1 MKHKKPATKEILNLL
16 KEAFIFSKNSACVKY
31 LISETNFKIS
41 RRLKIILFFAPLVIN
56 LYSQSYQINN
66 FNGQTVTTCNGI
78 FYDSGGP
85 LGFYKDNENYTVTFC
100 SGNGNAIKFD
110 FSSFLVRS
118 GDTLYVYDGPDKT
131 SPLIGKY
138 SGTVVPVSVIST
150 GTCMTF
156 NFISDNVFNREGWA
170 ANITCCPPPVTS
182 AIVPSDA
189 FQCAGA
195 TINYSVDLHAG
206 ATYNWTVFNGSP
218 ASVTGGTNNLDIT
231 WDPDGDVTGYI
242 QVVEVNSCGSKDS
255 SELVVDIY
263 SLPVVNFSGLNAFY
277 CIYSAPVTLTG
288 SPAGGTFL
296 GPGVTGNTFT
306 PSVAGAG
313 IHDITYTYTEPST
326 GCTNQK
332 VIQTTVTVPLVFIV
346 GASANSYCAGSGV
359 DITLSGSEV
368 NVSYQLKKNGVNDGS
383 PLPGTGSPLIWTNK
397 KNGVYTVVALYNVT
411 LCANNMSGSQTITE
425 NPLPVPTFISQ
436 PGAAT
441 CSTSSVTYTTQ
452 PGQLNYLWG
461 FTGVAGTDYLI
472 TSGGTASD
480 NSVTL
485 RWLTAGSRTVTV
497 NYTDP
502 KGCTATASVSS
513 LATVVTVTPSAPVGP
528 AVQTFCSES
537 SPTIAV
543 LDITG
548 TGIRW
553 YSTPTG
559 GIALSSATPLVNN
572 THYFASQSLNGCES
586 LTRFDVTAI
595 ILSIPPA
602 PVASA
607 GTGATCSQ
615 ITANWAASAGAKS
628 YRLDVSSVNTFIS
641 YIAGYQDRNVG
652 NVITYNVTGLFAGN
666 TYYYRV
672 RAVDSCGTSGN
683 SSVISYATL
692 PATPAVPGA
701 ISGTTTQCSGLAGQN
716 YSISPVAN
724 ATVYTWTVP
733 AGWTIT
739 GGQGTTSLT
748 VQTGAPG
755 QNGNITVTAGNTCGT
770 SAPNSLAVTV
780 IPNASITSV
789 TGASPICMTG
799 TTTYTANGVVLSGGT
814 GAWSSS
820 NPAIATVTA
829 AGLVTGISA
838 GTCNIIFT
846 ITGGC
851 GGTVSAQRSLTVSP
865 NANIASITGASPL
878 CIGGTT
884 TYTVNGAILSGG
896 TGAWSSSNPAIATVT
911 AAGLVTGIS
920 AGTCNIIYTITGGCG
935 GTVSAPK
942 PVTISPN
949 SAITSV
955 TGTTPICIGGTATYT
970 ANGVVLSGGTGAWS
984 SSNTAV
990 ATVSAAGLVTG
1001 ISAGTCN
1008 IIYTITSGCGGTK
1021 SAQQAVTINPNA
1033 SIASVTGASPLCIG
1047 ATATYTA
1054 NGAVLSGGT
1063 GAWSSSNAAIATVS
1077 ATGLVTGVTA
1087 GTCNIIFTIT
1097 GGCGGTVSA
1106 QQAVTVSPN
1115 ASITSVTG
1123 ATPLCIGGTSAY
1135 TANGAILSGGAGSWS
1150 SSNPV
1155 IATVSAAGLVTGVSV
1170 GTCNIIFTITGGCGG
1185 TASAQQAVT
1194 IRPNTSIASVT
1205 GTSPLCIGGT
1215 ATYTANGVV
1224 LSGGTGAWS
1233 SSNTAVATV
1242 SAAGL
1247 VTGISA
1253 GTCNIIYTI
1262 TSGCGGTKSAQ
1273 QAVTINPNAS
1283 IASVTG
1289 ASPLCIGATATYTAN
1304 GAVLSGGTGVWSSSN
1319 AAIATVSATG
1329 LVTGVTAGTCNIIF
1343 TITGG
1348 CGGTVSAQQAVTI
1361 NPNASI
1367 ASVTG
1372 ASPLCIGATATYTAN
1387 GAVLS
1392 GGTGTW
1398 SSSNPA
1404 VATVRATGLVTGVS
1418 AGTCNIIFTITGGCG
1433 VTVSAQQAVT
1443 IRPNASI
1450 ASVTGTSPLCIGGT
1464 ATYTAN
1470 GVVLSGGTGAWSS
1483 STPAVAT
1490 VSAAGLVTGIS
1501 SGTVNII
1508 YTITGGCG
1516 GTVTAQQAVTIS
1528 PNSGITSV
1536 TGASPLCA
1544 GGTATYTANGAV
1556 LSGGTGAWSSSNAAI
1571 ATVSATGLVT
1581 GVSAGSCNI
1590 IFTIT
1595 GGCGGTKSAQKA
1607 VTISPNASITSV
1619 TGASPLCIGA
1629 TATYTANGAV
1639 LSGGTG
1645 AWSSSNPAVATVSV
1659 AGLVTGISGGT
1670 CNIVFT
1676 ITGGCGGNISV
1687 QQAVT
1692 INPNASITSV
1702 TGTSPL
1708 CIGSTATYAPN
1719 GVILSG
1725 GTGAWS
1731 SSNPAVATVSAA
1743 GLVKG
1748 ITAGTC
1754 NIIFTITG
1762 GCGGIVSAQQS
1773 LTINSNAAITSVTGA
1788 SPLCIGGTAT
1798 FTANGVVLS
1807 GGTGIWNTSN
1817 PAVATVS
1824 ATGLVTGISAGS
1836 CNIIYTITSGCGG
1849 TKSAQQA
1856 VTINPNASITS
1867 VTGASPLCT
1876 GATATYTANGA
1887 IISGGTGAWSSSNP
1901 AVATVSAA
1909 GLVTGIAAGSCNI
1922 IFTITGGCGGTVS
1935 AQKPVTINPDADI
1948 TSVTGA
1954 TPLCIGGSSL
1964 YTANGV
1970 ILSGG
1975 TGAWS
1980 SSNIAVATVSPA
1992 GLVTGISAGSCNII
2006 FTITGGCGGTATAST
2021 AVLVTGPPA
2030 ATISYTGS
2038 PWCSDAGLKSV
2049 TMTGTAG
2056 GTYSS
2061 LPAGLSINSATG
2073 EIDPGTSSAGT
2084 YTVTYTMIS
2093 VGCGTA
2099 TTTTTV
2105 TINPVPSLVI
2115 TDPAPVCSP
2124 SMVNLTASGVTA
2136 GSSSGLTFT
2145 YWTDPAATVV
2155 YPTPGTAS
2163 AGIYYIKGTTAAGC
2177 FDIKQV
2183 TAVINPLPTVT
2194 GNKTNVLCS
2203 GASNGTID
2211 ITAAGGTGPYTYL
2224 WTGPGVVATNEDQ
2237 TGLGAGIYTVVV
2249 KDSPGC
2255 SSLPLQFTI
2264 TGPSPLT
2271 GDTTS
2276 QTNVSINGGNDG
2288 SVTVSG
2294 TGGTPPYLYSLDGGP
2309 YQPSGTFGTLSAGSY
2324 IVTVQD
2330 NNLCTFD
2337 VNILITQPVPPLT
2350 ATITLLTDIICYG
2363 TSTGAVTVEASQGV
2377 APYEY
2382 SLDGGSYQ
2390 GSGTFTALAAGAH
2403 TVTVRDAALSSIIV
2417 SVIINQ
2423 PAIAFAATTVV
2434 TNVACFGE
2442 ATGSVVLTV
2451 TGGTA
2456 PFTFLWNN
2464 GAITGDLS
2472 GLSAGNYSVVIT
2484 DANGCTTNT
2493 SLDVTE
2499 PASALG
2505 GTAVVTSTPCSGGA
2519 TGAVDLTVSGGTA
2532 PYSFSWSNGDTSEDL
2547 INVAAGSYT
2556 VTITD
2561 ANGCTTTTDVLVA
2574 GLIGTIS
2581 VKNISCNGLTDGS
2594 IDVTVTGGATPYSF
2608 LWDNGAVS
2616 EDLSGLTAGDYSVT
2630 ITDAGGCNISLSG
2643 TITEPPVLNVTVTV
2657 DDIICSGTATGSA
2670 HLTVTGGTGPYT
2682 YLWTNGQTSRDL
2694 TDVVAG
2700 DYSVTITDASGCTSV
2715 AMATITQPAVALTAS
2730 VSSQSEISCYGA
2742 ADGLVTFTA
2751 SGGAAPYEYSLNGG
2765 AFQTSA
2771 SFSGLDAN
2779 TYTVTVRDINFCT
2792 DEVSVTLSNP
2802 AVLTLDFSKTD
2813 ASCPAVADGSITL
2826 SIAGGTQPYNVY
2838 WADGTITLKREDL
2851 LAGPY
2856 RVGVTDHNGCMAAAD
2871 IVVDVIG
2878 SEGCLEIP
2886 TIITPNDDGY
2896 NDTWVIKNIDLF
2908 PDAEIFVFNRWGELV
2923 FHTRNLLADPWD
2935 GTMGGKLLPTDS
2947 YHYILHLNNG
2957 SKPRSGVISIIR

>member
-1 MKHKKPATKEILNLL
+1 MKHKIHADKEILNLL
-16 KEAFIFSKNSACVKY
+16 KDAFIFCKNSYCVKN
-31 LISETNFKIS
+31 LVPEESFKIS
-41 RRLKIILFFAPLVIN
+41 KRLKILLFLAPLVIN
-56 LYSQSYQINN
+56 LYSQSYQINT
-66 FNGQTVTTCNGI
+66 FNGQTVTTCSGT

-85 LGFYKDNENYTVTFC
+85 TGFYKDNENYTVTFC

-231 WDPDGDVTGYI
+231 WDPDGDVTGYV

-263 SLPVVNFSGLNAFY
+263 SLPVVDFSGLNAFY
-277 CIYSAPVTLTG
+277 CIYSAPATLTG
-288 SPAGGTFL
+288 SPSGGTFM

-313 IHDITYTYTEPST
+313 IHNITYTYTEPST

-359 DITLSGSEV
+359 NITLSGSEV
-368 NVSYQLKKNGVNDGS
+368 NVSYQLKKNGINDGS
-383 PLPGTGSPLIWTNK
+383 PLAGTGSPLTWNNR
-397 KNGVYTVVALYNVT
+397 KNGVYTVVALYNIT

-441 CSTSSVTYTTQ
+441 CSTTSVTYTTQ
-452 PGQLNYLWG
+452 PGQVNYQWG

-485 RWLTAGSRTVTV
+485 RWLTAGSKTVTI
-497 NYTDP
+497 NYTNSN
-502 KGCTATASVSS
+502 GCTATAPVSS
-513 LATVVTVTPSAPVGP
+513 LATVVTVTPTAPAGP

-537 SPTIAV
+537 SPTIAL

-548 TGIRW
+548 TGIKW
-553 YSTPTG
+553 YSAPTG
-559 GIALSSATPLVNN
+559 GSALANNTPLVNN
-572 THYFASQSLNGCES
+572 THYYASQSLNGCES
-586 LTRFDVTAI
+586 LSRFDVTAI

-652 NVITYNVTGLFAGN
+652 NVLTWNVTGLIAGN

-683 SSVISYATL
+683 SSAISYTTL

-701 ISGTTTQCSGLAGQN
+701 ISGTTAQCSGSAGQI
-716 YSISPVAN
+716 YSIAPVAN
-724 ATVYTWTVP
+724 ASVYTWTVP
-733 AGWTIT
+733 AGWSIT
-739 GGQGTTSLT
+739 GGQGTTSVT
-748 VQTGAPG
+748 IHTGSTG

-770 SAPNSLAVTV
+770 SAPNTLAVTV
-780 IPNASITSV
+780 IPNASVTSV
-789 TGASPICMTG
+789 TGSSPICMAG
-799 TTTYTANGVVLSGGT
+799 TTTFTANGVVLSGGAGT
-814 GAWSSS
+814 WSSS
-820 NPAIATVTA
+820 NPAIATVSA

-878 CIGGTT
+878 CIGGTA

-896 TGAWSSSNPAIATVT
+896 TGAWSSSNPAIATVN

-942 PVTISPN
+942 S
-949 SAITSV
+949 
-955 TGTTPICIGGTATYT
+955 
-970 ANGVVLSGGTGAWS
+970 
-984 SSNTAV
+984 
-990 ATVSAAGLVTG
+990 
-1001 ISAGTCN
+1001 
-1008 IIYTITSGCGGTK
+1008 
-1021 SAQQAVTINPNA
+1021 VTINPNSA
-1033 SIASVTGASPLCIG
+1033 IGSVTG
-1047 ATATYTA
+1047 T
-1054 NGAVLSGGT
+1054 
-1063 GAWSSSNAAIATVS
+1063 
-1077 ATGLVTGVTA
+1077 
-1087 GTCNIIFTIT
+1087 
-1097 GGCGGTVSA
+1097 
-1106 QQAVTVSPN
+1106 
-1115 ASITSVTG
+1115 
-1123 ATPLCIGGTSAY
+1123 TPLCIGGTSAY
-1135 TANGAILSGGAGSWS
+1135 TANG
-1150 SSNPV
+1150 V
-1155 IATVSAAGLVTGVSV
+1155 
-1170 GTCNIIFTITGGCGG
+1170 
-1185 TASAQQAVT
+1185 
-1194 IRPNTSIASVT
+1194 
-1205 GTSPLCIGGT
+1205 
-1215 ATYTANGVV
+1215 
-1224 LSGGTGAWS
+1224 
-1233 SSNTAVATV
+1233 
-1242 SAAGL
+1242 
-1247 VTGISA
+1247 
-1253 GTCNIIYTI
+1253 
-1262 TSGCGGTKSAQ
+1262 
-1273 QAVTINPNAS
+1273 
-1283 IASVTG
+1283 
-1289 ASPLCIGATATYTAN
+1289 
-1304 GAVLSGGTGVWSSSN
+1304 VLSGGTGVWSSSN
-1319 AAIATVSATG
+1319 
-1329 LVTGVTAGTCNIIF
+1329 
-1343 TITGG
+1343 
-1348 CGGTVSAQQAVTI
+1348 
-1361 NPNASI
+1361 
-1367 ASVTG
+1367 
-1372 ASPLCIGATATYTAN
+1372 
-1387 GAVLS
+1387 
-1392 GGTGTW
+1392 
-1398 SSSNPA
+1398 
-1404 VATVRATGLVTGVS
+1404 
-1418 AGTCNIIFTITGGCG
+1418 
-1433 VTVSAQQAVT
+1433 
-1443 IRPNASI
+1443 
-1450 ASVTGTSPLCIGGT
+1450 
-1464 ATYTAN
+1464 
-1470 GVVLSGGTGAWSS
+1470 
-1483 STPAVAT
+1483 PAVAT
-1490 VSAAGLVTGIS
+1490 VSTTGLVTGIS
-1501 SGTVNII
+1501 SGT
-1508 YTITGGCG
+1508 
-1516 GTVTAQQAVTIS
+1516 A
-1528 PNSGITSV
+1528 
-1536 TGASPLCA
+1536 
-1544 GGTATYTANGAV
+1544 
-1556 LSGGTGAWSSSNAAI
+1556 
-1571 ATVSATGLVT
+1571 
-1581 GVSAGSCNI
+1581 NI

-1595 GGCGGTKSAQKA
+1595 GGCGGTKSALQA
-1607 VTISPNASITSV
+1607 VTINPDAGITSV
-1619 TGASPLCIGA
+1619 TGTSPLCTGS

-1645 AWSSSNPAVATVSV
+1645 AWSSSNPAVATVS
-1659 AGLVTGISGGT
+1659 ATGFVT
-1670 CNIVFT
+1670 
-1676 ITGGCGGNISV
+1676 
-1687 QQAVT
+1687 AV
-1692 INPNASITSV
+1692 S
-1702 TGTSPL
+1702 
-1708 CIGSTATYAPN
+1708 
-1719 GVILSG
+1719 
-1725 GTGAWS
+1725 
-1731 SSNPAVATVSAA
+1731 
-1743 GLVKG
+1743 
-1748 ITAGTC
+1748 AGTC

-1762 GCGGIVSAQQS
+1762 GCGGTVSAQQS
-1773 LTINSNAAITSVTGA
+1773 VTVNPDAGITSVTGA
-1788 SPLCIGGTAT
+1788 TPLCIGSTSAYSANGAVLSGGAGAWSSSNPAVATVSTAGLVTGISAGTCNIIFTITGGCGGTVSAQKAVTISPNSAVVSVTGMSPLCIGGKAT
-1798 FTANGVVLS
+1798 YTANGVVLS
-1807 GGTGIWNTSN
+1807 GGAGAWSSSN
-1817 PAVATVS
+1817 PAVATVN
-1824 ATGLVTGISAGS
+1824 AAGLVTGISSGTA
-1836 CNIIYTITSGCGG
+1836 NIIYTITGGCGG

-1856 VTINPNASITS
+1856 VTINPDAGITSVTGTSPLCTGGTATYTANGAVLGGGAGSWSSSNPAVATVSATGFVTGVSAGTCDIIFTITGGCGGTVSARQAVTVNPDASITS
-1867 VTGASPLCT
+1867 VTGATPLCIGGTSAYSANGAVLSGGAGAWSSSNPAVATVSTAGLVT
-1876 GATATYTANGA
+1876 GISAGTCNIIFTITGGCGGTVSAQKSVTISPNSAIVSVTGLTPLCIGGTTTYTANGVVL
-1887 IISGGTGAWSSSNP
+1887 SGGAGAWSSSNP

-1909 GLVTGIAAGSCNI
+1909 GLVTGISQGTSDIIYTITGGCGGTVSAQRTVTINANASITSVTGASPLCIGSTATYTANGTVLSGGSGSWSSSNPAVATVNAAGLVTGISQGTCNIIFTITSGCGGTVSAQRPVTINPNAKIASMTGTGSLCIGGTSLFTVSGVVLSGGTGAWSSSNPAVASVTAAGLVTGITAGSCNI

-1935 AQKPVTINPDADI
+1935 VQQPVTINPDAYI
-1948 TSVTGA
+1948 ASVTGS
-1954 TPLCIGGSSL
+1954 TPLCIGGSAV
-1964 YTANGV
+1964 YTANGA

-1992 GLVTGISAGSCNII
+1992 GLVTGKSAGSCNII
-2006 FTITGGCGGTATAST
+2006 FTVTGGCGGTATAST

-2038 PWCSDAGLKSV
+2038 PWCSDAGLQSV

-2061 LPAGLSINSATG
+2061 SPAGLSINTATG
-2073 EIDPGTSSAGT
+2073 EIDPGTSSDGT
-2084 YTVTYTMIS
+2084 YTVTYTMTS

-2124 SMVNLTASGVTA
+2124 SSVNLTASGVTS
-2136 GSSSGLTFT
+2136 GSSPGLTFT

-2155 YPTPGTAS
+2155 YTTPGTAS

-2211 ITAAGGTGPYTYL
+2211 ITAAGGTGAYTYS
-2224 WTGPGVVATNEDQ
+2224 WTGPGVVSTNEDQ
-2237 TGLGAGIYTVVV
+2237 TGLGPGLYSVVV
-2249 KDSPGC
+2249 TDAPGC

-2264 TGPSPLT
+2264 TEPAALT
-2271 GDTTS
+2271 GNITS
-2276 QTNVSINGGNDG
+2276 ITNVTVNGGNDG
-2288 SVTVSG
+2288 SVSVSG

-2330 NNLCTFD
+2330 KNLCTFD
-2337 VNILITQPVPPLT
+2337 VSILITEPVPPLT
-2350 ATITLLTDIICYG
+2350 GAITSQTDILCFG
-2363 TSTGAVTVEASQGV
+2363 TSAGSVTVDASQGV

-2390 GSGTFTALAAGAH
+2390 ASGTFTSLAAGLH
-2403 TVTVRDAALSSIIV
+2403 TVRIRDAALSSV
-2417 SVIINQ
+2417 NVTVIINQ
-2423 PAIAFAATTVV
+2423 PAIAFAASAAV

-2456 PFTFLWNN
+2456 PFTYLWNN
-2464 GAITGDLS
+2464 GAITGDIS
-2472 GLSAGNYSVVIT
+2472 GLTAGNYSVVIR
-2484 DANGCTTNT
+2484 DANGCTANA
-2493 SLDVTE
+2493 SADIAE
-2499 PASALG
+2499 PATALV
-2505 GTAVVTSTPCSGGA
+2505 GTAVVTSTPCSGGP

-2532 PYSFSWSNGDTSEDL
+2532 PYSFIWSNGNTGEDL
-2547 INVAAGSYT
+2547 INVAAGSYS
-2556 VTITD
+2556 VIITD
-2561 ANGCTTTTDVLVA
+2561 ANGCTATTDITVA
-2574 GLIGTIS
+2574 GLTGTIA

-2594 IDVTVTGGATPYSF
+2594 VDVTVTGGATPYSF
-2608 LWDNGAVS
+2608 LWNNGAVS
-2616 EDLSGLTAGDYSVT
+2616 EDLSGLPAGNYSVR
-2630 ITDAGGCNISLSG
+2630 ITDAGGCNINLSG
-2643 TITEPPVLNVTVTV
+2643 TITEPPVLNGTISVT
-2657 DDIICSGTATGSA
+2657 DIICSGTATGSA
-2670 HLTVTGGTGPYT
+2670 DLTVTGGTGPYA
-2682 YLWTNGQTSRDL
+2682 YLWTNGQTSEDL
-2694 TDVVAG
+2694 TDVAAG
-2700 DYSVTITDASGCTSV
+2700 DYSVTITDASGCTFV
-2715 AMATITQPAVALTAS
+2715 AMATITQPAVALTAG
-2730 VSSQSEISCYGA
+2730 VSWLSEISCNGA
-2742 ADGLVTFTA
+2742 SDGQITFMA

-2765 AFQTSA
+2765 AFQASA
-2771 SFSGLDAN
+2771 AFSGLGAN
-2779 TYTVTVRDINFCT
+2779 TYTVTVRDINFCQA
-2792 DEVSVTLSNP
+2792 EISATLSNP

-2813 ASCPAVADGSITL
+2813 ASCPAEADGSITL
-2826 SIAGGTQPYNVY
+2826 SISGGTQPYNVY
-2838 WADGTITLKREDL
+2838 WADGTITLAREDL
-2851 LAGPY
+2851 MPGTY
-2856 RVGVTDHNGCMAAAD
+2856 RVGVTDHNGCMTGRD

-2886 TIITPNDDGY
+2886 TIITPNNDGY

-2935 GTMGGKLLPTDS
+2935 GTSGGKLLPTDS